1 MNVKINNNALN
12 KITNQQ
18 VGPIVGKKIE
28 KSLIQNVQKA
38 QREMIQ
44 ELESHPVTKEIESG
58 PNGTNQSGTL
68 GGYGNLFSFIGFER
82 GMSPINPIRK
92 IIKKTLAIR
101 SVPASQKSLTLKF
114 EVEVPDKEELFQN
127 SPMPWQEGRSWAE
140 GIERGISGLGNYINK
155 SSSSSRSSQGVQ
167 VKNRIRSGQF
177 RNTKYLSSIIN
188 NFKKNVLNFIK

>member
-92 IIKKTLAIR
+92 IIKKVRIFCFNKAINH
-101 SVPASQKSLTLKF
+101 LYHF
-114 EVEVPDKEELFQN
+114 IDKL
-127 SPMPWQEGRSWAE
+127 
-140 GIERGISGLGNYINK
+140 SGAWHD
-155 SSSSSRSSQGVQ
+155 
-167 VKNRIRSGQF
+167 
-177 RNTKYLSSIIN
+177 
-188 NFKKNVLNFIK
+188 